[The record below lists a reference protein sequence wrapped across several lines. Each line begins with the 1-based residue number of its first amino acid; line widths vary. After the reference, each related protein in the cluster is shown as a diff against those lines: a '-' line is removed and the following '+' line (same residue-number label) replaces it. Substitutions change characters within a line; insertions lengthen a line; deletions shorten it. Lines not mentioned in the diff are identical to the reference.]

1 MKHSFIA
8 ITIILVLLFAK
19 TTVLSQIE
27 LEPIGTYASGLF
39 DMSASE
45 IVAHDPRTQRIFV
58 VNAAVGHV
66 DVIDIK
72 NPTQPT
78 LLSQIDVGS
87 YGTSANG
94 NAFVLDTF

>member
-1 MKHSFIA
+1 MKHRFIA

-39 DMSASE
+39 DMSASK

-58 VNAAVGHV
+58 VNAVVGHV

-78 LLSQIDVGS
+78 LLSQIDVSS

-94 NAFVLDTF
+94 NAFGLDTF